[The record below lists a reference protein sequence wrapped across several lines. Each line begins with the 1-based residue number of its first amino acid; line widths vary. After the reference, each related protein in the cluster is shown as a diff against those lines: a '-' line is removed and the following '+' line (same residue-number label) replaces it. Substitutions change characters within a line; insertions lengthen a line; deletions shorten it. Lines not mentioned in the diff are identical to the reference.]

1 MKFQNRKTELKEL
14 ERIRKLCE
22 ISTHF
27 TILTGRRRVGKTELV
42 KKLCENKEHLYF
54 FIGRKNISLLL
65 EELSEIAR
73 TRIEIFPSILKFDEW
88 LEFLLN
94 NVSKNTVVFFDEF
107 QNFKYVDESIF
118 SDFQKV
124 LDRYK
129 DKVQVHVIAAG
140 SHITLMNKI
149 FSDSKEPLFGRATE
163 KYVLKP
169 LLFKDITRMLVEIGI
184 TLIEDQVRWYA
195 VFGGI
200 PKYYVAA
207 QEQGLYGS
215 DIFSALKLLLF
226 REFAPLKEEA
236 KSILIEDF
244 GHEHPSYFSIL
255 EAVALGN
262 SEMTTIAN
270 KSGIKVQSI
279 NKYLGLLVR
288 DFRYLDYEVP
298 ITERKPWKSKKGR
311 YFLSDNFFKF
321 WFRYVYRNMSDYE
334 IGNYDI
340 LMKKI
345 TQDLDSLVGREFEK
359 VAMQFFIEMNKQ
371 DVLGLCFS
379 KIGKWWRKDIEID
392 LVALNENTKEIL
404 FCECKWQNKKTGI
417 DVLEKL
423 MQKSRSVDWN
433 NGVRNE
439 YFAVITRSGF
449 SKKAEEFAKHNDFL
463 LYTLDDI
470 ERCLG

>member
-1 MKFQNRKTELKEL
+1 VRYQH
-14 ERIRKLCE
+14 
-22 ISTHF
+22 ISQY
-27 TILTGRRRVGKTELV
+27 LPEGGGLGKQSLL

-163 KYVLKP
+163 KYLLKP

-184 TLIEDQVRWYA
+184 TSIEDQVRWYA

-215 DIFSALKLLLF
+215 EIFSALKLLLF

-255 EAVALGN
+255 
-262 SEMTTIAN
+262 
-270 KSGIKVQSI
+270 
-279 NKYLGLLVR
+279 
-288 DFRYLDYEVP
+288 
-298 ITERKPWKSKKGR
+298 
-311 YFLSDNFFKF
+311 
-321 WFRYVYRNMSDYE
+321 
-334 IGNYDI
+334 
-340 LMKKI
+340 
-345 TQDLDSLVGREFEK
+345 
-359 VAMQFFIEMNKQ
+359 
-371 DVLGLCFS
+371 
-379 KIGKWWRKDIEID
+379 
-392 LVALNENTKEIL
+392 
-404 FCECKWQNKKTGI
+404 
-417 DVLEKL
+417 
-423 MQKSRSVDWN
+423 
-433 NGVRNE
+433 
-439 YFAVITRSGF
+439 
-449 SKKAEEFAKHNDFL
+449 
-463 LYTLDDI
+463 
-470 ERCLG
+470 